1 MPKDMYEEVEVDD
14 SMGVAPERVA
24 ELGQTMDETIADE
37 VEMITPSGVYTA
49 DGLNALVDG
58 LNKVL
63 PMFKLAAYPTF
74 DENIEGALPE
84 EFVRQLAMVNEAAMA
99 AGHEAFPFEEAV
111 DDTGLK
117 MIAGRL
123 DGLSKDKAFAKFL
136 DEQIS
141 LIEEEDFAEEPV
153 EEVVEE
159 TPGGEIDEEELFMER
174 V

>member
-1 MPKDMYEEVEVDD
+1 M
-14 SMGVAPERVA
+14 
-24 ELGQTMDETIADE
+24 L
-37 VEMITPSGVYTA
+37 TPTGVYSV

-63 PMFKLAAYPTF
+63 PMFKMPAYPTF
-74 DENIEGALPE
+74 TEGIEGALPE
-84 EFVRQLAMVNEAAMA
+84 EFVRQLAMVNEAAVA
-99 AGHEAFPFEEAV
+99 AGHEPFPFEDAV

-117 MIAGRL
+117 MMAGRL
-123 DGLSKDKAFAKFL
+123 DGLSKDKAFSKFL
-136 DEQIS
+136 EEQIS
-141 LIEEEDFAEEPV
+141 LIEEADFEEPV

>member
-1 MPKDMYEEVEVDD
+1 MPNEMYKQNEDM
-14 SMGVAPERVA
+14 GTNPQRVA
-24 ELGQTMDETIADE
+24 ELGRTMDETIADE
-37 VEMITPSGVYTA
+37 VNMLTPTGVYSV

-63 PMFKLAAYPTF
+63 PMFEMPAYPTF
-74 DENIEGALPE
+74 TEGIEGALPE
-84 EFVRQLAMVNEAAMA
+84 EFVRQLAMVNEAAVA
-99 AGHEAFPFEEAV
+99 AGHEPFPFEDAV

-117 MIAGRL
+117 MMAGRL
-123 DGLSKDKAFAKFL
+123 DSLSKDKAFSKGL
-136 DEQIS
+136 EEQIS
-141 LIEEEDFAEEPV
+141 LIEEADFEEPV